1 MACRARSDD
10 IRAAALRDR
19 VEATIDLGEHPH
31 HLSRHDLTALLV
43 TREIEL
49 LERLPLSTDMTELG
63 SSGNFGM
70 IAFRMGK
77 WPLTPLTRR

>member
-1 MACRARSDD
+1 
-10 IRAAALRDR
+10 
-19 VEATIDLGEHPH
+19 
-31 HLSRHDLTALLV
+31 LSRHDLTALLV